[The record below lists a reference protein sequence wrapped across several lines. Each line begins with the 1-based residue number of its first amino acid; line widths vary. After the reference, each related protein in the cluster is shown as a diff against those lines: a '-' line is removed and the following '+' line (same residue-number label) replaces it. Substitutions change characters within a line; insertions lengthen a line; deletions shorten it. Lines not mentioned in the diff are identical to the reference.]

1 MIQTNKSLYLLYG
14 LFCSQSS
21 SGIVSADIVIG
32 PRELLEAKTLR
43 FWVPFLLTLLWSI
56 FAGRATSGLLT
67 AALQQCSD
75 SRQTDAAVSAAVNS
89 DAAEVNNCCLDTVWM
104 NYEWS
109 SKKMFWWW
117 HDLKV
122 LIVIERLL
130 SWIDSVHYV
139 ESIRMHFALCEESIR
154 LEIVIVSNYFRALN
168 DFVGVKWILWWP
180 LWSCDQ
186 EI

>member
-43 FWVPFLLTLLWSI
+43 FWVPFLLTLLWNI

-104 NYEWS
+104 NNEWS
-109 SKKMFWWW
+109 SKKN
-117 HDLKV
+117 V
-122 LIVIERLL
+122 LMMTWFKSLDCYREALVLNRFCPLCRINKN
-130 SWIDSVHYV
+130 
-139 ESIRMHFALCEESIR
+139 ALCTLRRI
-154 LEIVIVSNYFRALN
+154 N
-168 DFVGVKWILWWP
+168 
-180 LWSCDQ
+180 
-186 EI
+186 